1 MNSRPRLAVLRGHVL
16 SLPRACRG
24 VHRAGNG
31 DPERIRDILN
41 NSSTLASILRASTR
55 PPISK
60 AELEY
65 MLDGCTDEDS
75 PATDN
80 DVQTTIM
87 QASFA

>member
-1 MNSRPRLAVLRGHVL
+1 MSARPRIAVLRGHVL

-31 DPERIRDILN
+31 DPERIRDILKN
-41 NSSTLASILRASTR
+41 PATLASILRASTR

-65 MLDGCTDEDS
+65 MLDGCTDEDA

-80 DVQTTIM
+80 DVQTIIM
-87 QASFA
+87 QARYA